1 MKKEPNRRD
10 LMSALAVGGLVAC
23 SSSVSSNADG
33 APTVPD
39 APFAASYN
47 LDDIV
52 IPNGPPIQIVM
63 LMYPLMTSM
72 DFVGPQ
78 LFFATLGN
86 VEVHMVAATMATVV
100 TDTDLAIMPTA
111 TFATAPSAAT
121 TDLLFVPG
129 GSEGTLACLSDAAVL
144 DFVKTR
150 GATAKYVTSVCTG
163 SLILAVAGLLR
174 GYRATSHWVASDLL
188 SKWGATPVNQRAVI
202 DRNLITGGGVTAG
215 LDLGLHIA
223 QLCAPQPMPQCL
235 RLMQNTQ
242 QLRQF
247 RPGRQDWPDLG

>member
-1 MKKEPNRRD
+1 
-10 LMSALAVGGLVAC
+10 
-23 SSSVSSNADG
+23 
-33 APTVPD
+33 
-39 APFAASYN
+39 
-47 LDDIV
+47 
-52 IPNGPPIQIVM
+52 M
-63 LMYPLMTSM
+63 LMYPLMTAM